1 MNKLGTEFLN
11 MFITFWLLLHC
22 YYVITIFQIEN
33 MKCKDQRLK
42 IMNEILN
49 GIKVRAAYAL
59 LKLCARVQYR
69 QDNGGGQR

>member
-1 MNKLGTEFLN
+1 MNVLVTL
-11 MFITFWLLLHC
+11 WLLFNY

-49 GIKVRAAYAL
+49 GIKVRAKYF
-59 LKLCARVQYR
+59 K
-69 QDNGGGQR
+69 